1 MGGFI
6 IRTLRDNID
15 LDRKEI
21 GDITP
26 MFKSFIFKRKKNSV
40 RMAYIL
46 YTFQDEDFST
56 NSKADNFKYRVI
68 NGKKKWFLK

>member
-1 MGGFI
+1 MGGYI

-26 MFKSFIFKRKKNSV
+26 MFKSKIYRKKKNSV

-46 YTFQDEDFST
+46 YTFQDEDFQL
-56 NSKADNFKYRVI
+56 NSKR
-68 NGKKKWFLK
+68 KWFLK